1 MDVVDNFSKIQ
12 QEGLNL
18 FIKKNH
24 DYGESYKDYGL
35 IGVLVRLGDKIKRLQ
50 NITNKGI
57 NLVNDESLRDT
68 LIDLQNYSTMAIMLY
83 DDNNDKNNNDI
94 SNNDISNNDKNN
106 NDKNDNNDNDK
117 NDIGLIISEAGVGN
131 IYR

>member
-1 MDVVDNFSKIQ
+1 MNVVDNFSKIQ

-83 DDNNDKNNNDI
+83 DDNNDKNNND
-94 SNNDISNNDKNN
+94 NNDNN
-106 NDKNDNNDNDK
+106 NNDNNDNN

>member
-1 MDVVDNFSKIQ
+1 MNSLKENNMNVVDNFSKIQ

-83 DDNNDKNNNDI
+83 DDNNDKNNND
-94 SNNDISNNDKNN
+94 NNDKNN
-106 NDKNDNNDNDK
+106 NDNNDKN

>member
-1 MDVVDNFSKIQ
+1 MDIVDNFSKIQ

-83 DDNNDKNNNDI
+83 DDNNDKNNND
-94 SNNDISNNDKNN
+94 NNDKNN
-106 NDKNDNNDNDK
+106 NDNNDKN

>member
-1 MDVVDNFSKIQ
+1 MNSLKENNMDVDNFSKIQ

-57 NLVNDESLRDT
+57 NLINDETLRDT

-83 DDNNDKNNNDI
+83 DNNDI
-94 SNNDISNNDKNN
+94 S
-106 NDKNDNNDNDK
+106 NNDNDK

-131 IYR
+131 IYIGNI